1 MQQAEHTINAQ
12 LMQRLKLASQRQ
24 NMGEDLTRQDYA
36 WLLAVTV
43 LAPAL
48 MMVAGWYL

>member
-1 MQQAEHTINAQ
+1 MQNADSTLDTQ
-12 LMQRLKLASQRQ
+12 LAQRLKLASQRQ
-24 NMGEDLTRQDYA
+24 NMGEDLRRQDYA